1 MKATAIA
8 HPIQGLIKYHGLKN
22 LEQRIPFH
30 DSISVCAD
38 ALHTITTVEV
48 NSALQENSIAVNGKQ
63 VTGRDKERVEI
74 VLSRLKN
81 LAEYPGFFKVV
92 SENSIEAGKGL
103 GFSASGFAALG
114 VAASKALSLNLDYVS
129 LSEIVRLG
137 AGSATRSLAGG
148 FALWYADKA
157 GHSYAE
163 QLASPDAMDFSMVI
177 VPIHSEI
184 KTEEAHAEVL
194 GSPLFQARLKNIDR
208 LIETMKTAIMNGDT
222 ATIGRLAEEDT
233 LNLHAITM
241 TGKSHLVLWE
251 PDTIRLIRE
260 VNKLRNS
267 GVDCWYSM
275 DTGPSVFVN
284 TFQRHS
290 HVVADRLVEL
300 GFSNVIISGVGGK
313 PKLTDRHLF

>member
-8 HPIQGLIKYHGLKN
+8 HPIQGLVKYHGLKKPK
-22 LEQRIPFH
+22 QRIPFH
-30 DSISVCAD
+30 DSISVCAN
-38 ALHTITTVEV
+38 ALHTTTTVEID
-48 NSALQENSIAVNGKQ
+48 SPLKENIIVINEKL
-63 VTGRDKERVEI
+63 VTGQDKKKVE
-74 VLSRLKN
+74 VGLDKLKR

-92 SENSIEAGKGL
+92 SRNSVEIGKGL

-148 FALWYADKA
+148 FALWYADEN

-163 QLASPDAMDFSMVI
+163 QLGSPDNPSFSMII

-184 KTEEAHAEVL
+184 KTDEAHAEVVS
-194 GSPLFQARLKNIDR
+194 SPLFQARLVNIDR
-208 LIETMKTAIMNGDT
+208 LIETMKSAIMKGDT

-241 TGKSHLVLWE
+241 TGKSRLVLWE

-260 VNKLRNS
+260 VDKLRSS
-267 GVDCWYSM
+267 GVECWYSI

-284 TFQRHS
+284 TFQRHV

-300 GFSNVIISGVGGK
+300 GFSDVIISGVGGK
-313 PKLTDRHLF
+313 PKLTEKHLF

>member
-1 MKATAIA
+1 MRATAIA
-8 HPIQGLIKYHGLKN
+8 HPIQGLVKYHGLKN
-22 LEQRIPFH
+22 PKQRIPFH
-30 DSISVCAD
+30 DSISVCID
-38 ALHTITTVEV
+38 ALYTITTVEV
-48 NSALQENSIAVNGKQ
+48 NSSLKGNIIVINEKW
-63 VTGRDKERVEI
+63 VTGQDKKRVGI
-74 VLSRLKN
+74 VLDKLKK
-81 LAEYPGFFKVV
+81 LAEYLGFFKIV
-92 SENSIEAGKGL
+92 SRNSIKTGKGL

-114 VAASKALSLNLDYVS
+114 AAASKALSLDLDYVS

-148 FALWYADKA
+148 FALWYADKN

-163 QLASPDAMDFSMVI
+163 QLSSPDNPSFSMII
-177 VPIHSEI
+177 VPIHSKM
-184 KTEEAHAEVL
+184 KTDEAHAEVVS
-194 GSPLFQARLKNIDR
+194 SPLFQARLVNIDR
-208 LIETMKTAIMNGDT
+208 LIETMKSAIMKGDT
-222 ATIGRLAEEDT
+222 ATIGRIAEEDT

-267 GVDCWYSM
+267 GVECWYSI

-284 TFQRHS
+284 TFQRHIS
-290 HVVADRLVEL
+290 AVADRLVEL
-300 GFSNVIISGVGGK
+300 GFSDVIISGVGGK